1 MIFRHPGCK
10 LRFLKEERERDRNIN
25 ELQLT
30 ISVISQYRLPAEDSQ
45 YCNFVLNSGQKF
57 KIEHCGVVQEM
68 FQDMREIFIIG
79 T

>member
-1 MIFRHPGCK
+1 MRISHYVLLIPGI
-10 LRFLKEERERDRNIN
+10 LVININ
-25 ELQLT
+25 TFYDQKG
-30 ISVISQYRLPAEDSQ
+30 LPAEDDSQ

-57 KIEHCGVVQEM
+57 KIEQCGVVQEM